1 MASDDDDE
9 DYHWDFQG
17 MADMAVEPA
26 LADMAVE
33 PALADT
39 AVEPVMEG
47 KAEGQGEATGVTM
60 AAVQGY
66 GQDGLRESWDARQGG
81 QPFRG
86 ASKDIIAAAF
96 LDAGCMASRRRAGP
110 EPVQED
116 FLHEGRSAS
125 CGSGTNGG
133 LEHVWSPRG
142 GGPFSHALAPPC
154 MDPHDG
160 RN

>member
-1 MASDDDDE
+1 
-9 DYHWDFQG
+9 
-17 MADMAVEPA
+17 
-26 LADMAVE
+26 
-33 PALADT
+33 
-39 AVEPVMEG
+39 
-47 KAEGQGEATGVTM
+47 M

-66 GQDGLRESWDARQGG
+66 GQDGLRESWDERQGG

-86 ASKDIIAAAF
+86 ASKDIIVAAF

-142 GGPFSHALAPPC
+142 GGPFSHALVPPC
-154 MDPHDG
+154 MDPLMAAVERGQRTPDPDRKSYVSCG
-160 RN
+160 SGQERVENPGTARNSV